1 MFDIVT
7 GEDQK
12 ILHTVCAPVTVFDE
26 RLESLVQEMIDT
38 MTAPDPDTEVVGIG
52 LAANQVNVN
61 ARVMLITLN
70 VGTKKEHK
78 VLPMINPEII
88 EMSPK
93 KVWMEEGCL
102 SLPGMFGR
110 VERPSKVKVCW
121 QNVEGNMCEKKF
133 EAWDARIF
141 LHEYD
146 HLEGK
151 LFIEYPLKDFHTER
165 PKNS

>member
-12 ILHTVCAPVTVFDE
+12 ILHTVCEPVTVFDE
-26 RLESLVQEMIDT
+26 KLESLVQEMIDT

-88 EMSPK
+88 ELSPK

-110 VERPSKVKVCW
+110 VERPTKVKVRW
-121 QNVEGNMCEKKF
+121 QNEAGHWCEKKF
-133 EAWDARIF
+133 DAWDARIF

-151 LFIEYPLKDFHTER
+151 LFVEYPLKDFHIER